1 MFLDYNGGMMW
12 GSNDGGSWFWMAA
25 MMVVVLGVIVG
36 LVVFA
41 IRATTGPKSND
52 QAADI
57 LRRCSPVARSPK
69 RSSRRLARRCRV
81 SGHPD
86 A

>member
-57 LRRCSPVARSPK
+57 LRR
-69 RSSRRLARRCRV
+69 RLAGGEITQEEFEKTRKTLQ
-81 SGHPD
+81 G
-86 A
+86 

>member
-12 GSNDGGSWFWMAA
+12 GYNDSWNWLWMAA
-25 MMVVVLGVIVG
+25 MMVVVLGVIIG

-41 IRATTGPKSND
+41 IRASTGPKSND

-57 LRRCSPVARSPK
+57 LRR
-69 RSSRRLARRCRV
+69 RLAGGEITQEEFEKTRKALQ
-81 SGHPD
+81 G
-86 A
+86 